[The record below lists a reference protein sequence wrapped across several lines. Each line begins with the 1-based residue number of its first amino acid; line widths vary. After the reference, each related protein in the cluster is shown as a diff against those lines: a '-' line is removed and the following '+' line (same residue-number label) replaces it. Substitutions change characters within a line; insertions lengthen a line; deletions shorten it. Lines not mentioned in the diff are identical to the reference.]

1 MSFDAET
8 KLLGDLISYKKGFA
22 FKSTDYKD
30 EGVAVIRVS
39 NFVENSISP
48 SDLKYVSKQIANA
61 NAAVSLKEHDIIV
74 ATVGS
79 WPTNPLSVVGRTIS
93 VPAWASGSLMNQNS
107 VTIRAISPHFLDQK
121 FIYYQMKSAAFSSHV
136 ISKAQ
141 GSANQASIT
150 LDAIFSYPLW
160 WPEDKTVRRSAV
172 EILFAIDS
180 RIDLLHETNATLEA
194 IAQASFKSWFVDFDP
209 VRAKSEGK
217 LPEGM
222 DEAAAALFPN
232 SFENSA
238 LGEIPKGWEIK
249 NLGQVAY
256 NVKSRIKNAEDW
268 KNLDLLDLSRMPR
281 KILFPF
287 EYGKGKELS
296 TSVFEFKKDD
306 CLFGA
311 VRPYFH
317 KVCHATR
324 NGVTNSSVLVIRSLV
339 PENQFFVNLVASSKE
354 CVTHAT
360 SYSQGTKMPT
370 INWENLSR
378 FSIVCPPDNLQS
390 IFCEYVS
397 LFFKKAINNSLI
409 INLLTELR
417 DVLLPRLVTGQLKL
431 PNSRE
436 INNKTMEN
444 H

>member
-1 MSFDAET
+1 MTYKVTTLDKFATIQGGYAYKTNDFQTMGNWPVLKIKNVRTGSIDYSDVVFVSDHIAET
-8 KLLGDLISYKKGFA
+8 TNQWKTKAGDVLISMTG
-22 FKSTDYKD
+22 S
-30 EGVAVIRVS
+30 G
-39 NFVENSISP
+39 P
-48 SDLKYVSKQIANA
+48 SAPA
-61 NAAVSLKEHDIIV
+61 SL
-74 ATVGS
+74 
-79 WPTNPLSVVGRTIS
+79 VGRVAKVRAGEPVGLI
-93 VPAWASGSLMNQNS
+93 NQRVGRLLVKDGVNICLS
-107 VTIRAISPHFLDQK
+107 FLYYVLSQKETQHFLVTN
-121 FIYYQMKSAAFSSHV
+121 ST
-136 ISKAQ
+136 
-141 GSANQASIT
+141 GSANQVNISGKTIGAVPCPD
-150 LDAIFSYPLW
+150 LDFQTSSAISDFL
-160 WPEDKTVRRSAV
+160 
-172 EILFAIDS
+172 DS
-180 RIDLLHETNATLEA
+180 LEARIDLLRETNATLEA
-194 IAQASFKSWFVDFDP
+194 IAQALFKSWFVDFDP
-209 VRAKSEGK
+209 VRAKYEGK

-222 DEAAAALFPN
+222 DEATAALFPN
-232 SFENSA
+232 SFENST

-324 NGVTNSSVLVIRSLV
+324 NGVTNSSVLVIRSVV
-339 PENQFFVNLVASSKE
+339 PENQFFVNLVASSKK

-370 INWENLSR
+370 INRENLSR

-390 IFCEYVS
+390 IFCKYVS
-397 LFFKKAINNSLI
+397 PFFKKALNNSLI

-417 DVLLPRLVTGQLKL
+417 DALLPRLVMGQLKL
-431 PNSRE
+431 PDSLE
-436 INNKTMEN
+436 INNKIKVKA
-444 H
+444 

>member
-1 MSFDAET
+1 MSFEWQLST
-8 KLLGDLISYKKGFA
+8 IGEFCPFKYGKGLPERVRKPGEFGVYSSAGLVGWHDTA
-22 FKSTDYKD
+22 F
-30 EGVAVIRVS
+30 V
-39 NFVENSISP
+39 NSP
-48 SDLKYVSKQIANA
+48 G
-61 NAAVSLKEHDIIV
+61 IV
-74 ATVGS
+74 VGRKGTVGS
-79 WPTNPLSVVGRTIS
+79 VTFSANPFWPIDTAFYIDDQPSARDIHFTYYLLRTLDLH
-93 VPAWASGSLMNQNS
+93 LMNTDSAVPGLN
-107 VTIRAISPHFLDQK
+107 RDNAHAIEVSIPPLAVQKNIADFLRLIDDR
-121 FIYYQMKSAAFSSHV
+121 
-136 ISKAQ
+136 
-141 GSANQASIT
+141 IT
-150 LDAIFSYPLW
+150 LL
-160 WPEDKTVRRSAV
+160 R
-172 EILFAIDS
+172 
-180 RIDLLHETNATLEA
+180 ETNATLEA
-194 IAQASFKSWFVDFDP
+194 IAQALFKSWFLDFDP
-209 VRAKSEGK
+209 VYAKQKGK
-217 LPEGM
+217 KPEGM
-222 DEAAAALFPN
+222 DEATAALFPN

-287 EYGKGKELS
+287 EYGKGNELS

-339 PENQFFVNLVASSKE
+339 PENQFFVNLVASSKK

-397 LFFKKAINNSLI
+397 LFFKKALNNSLI

-417 DVLLPRLVTGQLKL
+417 DVLLPRLIMGQLKL

-444 H
+444 HK